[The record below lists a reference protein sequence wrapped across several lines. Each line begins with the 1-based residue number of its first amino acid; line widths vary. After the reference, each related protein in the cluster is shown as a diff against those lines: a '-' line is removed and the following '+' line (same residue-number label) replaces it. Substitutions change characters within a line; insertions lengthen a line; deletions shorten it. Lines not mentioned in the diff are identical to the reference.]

1 VTPQSTSEAK
11 GIEERDRGESEGIE
25 EKAELKVRINGENY
39 AQQAVSCKTKKK
51 KNSMHLWSK

>member
-1 VTPQSTSEAK
+1 VRPK
-11 GIEERDRGESEGIE
+11 GYRREIEESEGIE
-25 EKAELKVRINGENY
+25 EKAGLKVRINGENY